1 MRLCRDSFIHPAGRS
16 ESKTAEVY
24 LEKHLAV
31 ASRRMLILDMGGREK
46 WLMDTYGKLLD
57 PPQKFS
63 LSFYALN
70 QEALQLSTQEQ
81 TGASI

>member
-1 MRLCRDSFIHPAGRS
+1 MQGQLHSPCREERV
-16 ESKTAEVY
+16 KTTEVQ

-57 PPQKFS
+57 PPQKFN